1 MRKGEYPEILKL
13 SAVTYGEYNQQ
24 ENKALLYEDMFLK
37 NRKDDL
43 NKIYLWKL
51 IKHQIFKRRIQN
63 LANGQLSQCQ
73 IITFRFLLY
82 TCFQYQTIEEYQ
94 VFRRKNSDN
103 FLKTCFSMFLRFHA
117 F

>member
-24 ENKALLYEDMFLK
+24 ENKALLSEDMFLK

-63 LANGQLSQCQ
+63 LANGSAKSMSNNYFPFFTPM
-73 IITFRFLLY
+73 IIVNKTISFWGSPALLLTTFKSIF
-82 TCFQYQTIEEYQ
+82 C
-94 VFRRKNSDN
+94 
-103 FLKTCFSMFLRFHA
+103 
-117 F
+117 